1 MMHAMAVRRVGTWKD
16 STRRLADACAAAVLP
31 GGASLFAILAQV
43 DGYLFPHE
51 AVFLHRLARHGPGAG
66 AIVEIG
72 SFRGRST
79 LCLAEGVRRRRK
91 TRVVAVDPHV
101 YKTEADLRQ
110 NLEHFGMDGAV
121 EIVVAPSVAAAT
133 SWTGPVRIVFVD
145 GHHEKASVEADID
158 AWLPFLEP
166 GGFLVLHDSTDL
178 SSYPGPA
185 EVALARLRVGPIFDA
200 VGSLGGTTWARRA
213 GAVSPWSPTVRG
225 AGILDT
231 AIRVAK
237 SLRKR
242 RSPS

>member
-1 MMHAMAVRRVGTWKD
+1 MSSIFGGSLGALGGGGAIGRSVVQLQLDSAAYNAELAQAEGKTAESTSAMEA
-16 STRRLADACAAAVLP
+16 STAKAGAGMATAFAGAAV
-31 GGASLFAILAQV
+31 GAALF
-43 DGYLFPHE
+43 
-51 AVFLHRLARHGPGAG
+51 
-66 AIVEIG
+66 
-72 SFRGRST
+72 
-79 LCLAEGVRRRRK
+79 
-91 TRVVAVDPHV
+91 
-101 YKTEADLRQ
+101 
-110 NLEHFGMDGAV
+110 
-121 EIVVAPSVAAAT
+121 
-133 SWTGPVRIVFVD
+133 
-145 GHHEKASVEADID
+145 EKASVEADID